1 MKGNLSENWKKW
13 KQVWDAYET
22 VTKLNEKESKFRVA
36 TFITCIGPDALEVH
50 NGLPFRS
57 DEEKQDINV
66 VLNLWKSHCI
76 GQTNVI
82 YERYKFNNRKQE
94 SHESIDVYAAALRA
108 LAATCEFGE
117 LKDEMIC
124 DRLVCGIADNSVQRK
139 LLQEPKLSLEKCLD
153 ICRSAEATSAHLKAI
168 SGHSSSTGTPADN
181 VNAVDKRKKSKAPPK
196 RRSNGQMQK
205 QPLPEPKEDLLKR
218 CKHCGRSHVKQRTKC
233 PAFGK
238 LCSACNKPNHF
249 AEMCRSTSSKNSRQR
264 NGVNMVNSEDSS
276 EEELL
281 SVSFDSYE
289 DNVHAVN
296 EDNLPEK
303 KIFATMEIAGTSIR
317 MQIDTGASCNVLP
330 QKYVPPGT
338 LITETD
344 RTLKMYSKSTLP
356 VLGKCRVSMRNPK
369 NSKKYNV
376 EFVVV
381 KGNYTPLIG
390 SRASQQMNLV
400 TVHQENIQQ
409 VTTDTQNLTLNQ
421 VIEEFGD
428 VFKGQGCMEGKLH
441 LEIDETVT
449 PVINPPRRV
458 PFALKDKLKSELDR
472 LEGLQMIR
480 KVKEP
485 TEWVS
490 SLVVVEKPKGKL
502 RICIDPV
509 HLNKALK
516 RSHYPLPVI
525 EDVLPE
531 LSNVKVFS
539 KADLKDGFL
548 HIELD
553 DESSLLTT
561 FQTPWGRYCWKRMP
575 FGISP
580 APELFQQKLDQN
592 LEGLPGVH
600 RIFDDLLITGKGP
613 TLLTATPDHD
623 RNLRSLLERCQERN
637 IKLNKE
643 KFMFKSSQVPFIGH
657 LLTNEGLK
665 PDPQKLEA
673 ICNMPKPEDVQ
684 AVQRFVNTVKYLS
697 RFLEDLSDM
706 SEPLR
711 RLTHKDAPWEW
722 SQEQEEAFTKIKKA
736 VSTAPVLK
744 FFTPSEPV
752 EGEGDASE
760 KGIGFALMQEG
771 QPVTYASRSLTKAE
785 QNYSQIEKELLAQ
798 VFGMEHNHQYVY
810 GRKVT
815 LWTDHKPLE
824 IIAKKPLAAAPKRL
838 QRLMMRLTQ
847 YDVEIKYRRGPE
859 MYLADTLS
867 RAYLPQEHYPGKA
880 DQEVERVHSVNFLSI
895 SEPQI
900 QEIREAT
907 AKDPVLQALKATI
920 LNGWPSQ
927 RKKLPPELHEYFK
940 VKDELATQDGIIF
953 KGPKCVI
960 PKSLRPKIKEKLRR
974 SHIGIQGCL
983 RRAREVVYWPNM
995 NREVTEFISKCEAWN
1010 TFQSAQ
1016 QKEPLICHETPYHPW
1031 EKIGCDIFTFNNQ
1044 DYLCTVDYFSDYF
1057 EIDELHKSKT
1067 GATVIGKLKKRFATH
1082 GIPDTFHSDNGPP
1095 FSSNEFSAFAVL
1107 YEFEHVTS
1115 SPEYPQSNG
1124 KVENAVK
1131 TAKNLMKKSAS
1142 TRSDF
1147 HLALLDWRNTPTEGM
1162 ASSPAQRMFGRRTR
1176 TLLPTSK
1183 KLLKPQLVTDV
1194 RERKLQRKEVQTR
1207 YYNQNVKELPSL
1219 IKGDV
1224 VRMKPQASDGKQR
1237 WTKAQV
1243 EQQVDVRSYAV
1254 RTEDGRLFRRNRR
1267 HLRQSKEPFMPK
1279 DADVEIPS
1287 PILSSPPITASTEPV
1302 SGEDSAGRPTALSRK
1317 QPEPGPPTACA
1328 APLAECQKS
1337 NAVTRSGRSTR
1348 PPGYLKDF
1356 VRT

>member
-1 MKGNLSENWKKW
+1 MTENSTASGATAGSTQQVSLPTFTSNVPPPGRLELKGKLSDNWKKW
-13 KQVWDAYET
+13 KQVWDAYEI

-36 TFITCIGPDALEVH
+36 TFITCIGAEALEVH

-57 DEEKQDINV
+57 EDEKQDINV
-66 VLNLWKSHCI
+66 VLDRWNSHCI
-76 GQTNVI
+76 GQTNII
-82 YERYKFNNRKQE
+82 YERYRFNNRKQE
-94 SHESIDVYAAALRA
+94 SHESIDVYAT
-108 LAATCEFGE
+108 LAATCEFGA
-117 LKDEMIC
+117 LKDEMLR
-124 DRLVCGIADNSVQRK
+124 DRLVCGITENSVRRK

-168 SGHSSSTGTPADN
+168 SGQSTSTDKSVDT
-181 VNAVDKRKKSKAPPK
+181 VNGLDKRRKSKAPPK
-196 RRSNGQMQK
+196 RSSKGPK
-205 QPLPEPKEDLLKR
+205 KPVPEPKEDLLKC
-218 CKHCGRSHVKQRTKC
+218 CKHCGRSHIKQRFKC

-238 LCSACNKPNHF
+238 VCSACNKPNHF
-249 AEMCRSTSSKNSRQR
+249 AEMCKSTPHRNSRAR
-264 NGVNMVNSEDSS
+264 NGVNMIEADSSS

-281 SVSFDSYE
+281 SVTFDLTEGS
-289 DNVHAVN
+289 VHAVN
-296 EDNLPEK
+296 EDKLPEK
-303 KIFATMEIAGTSIR
+303 RIFATMEIAGKSVR

-330 QKYVPPGT
+330 QKFVPSGT
-338 LITETD
+338 NIVQSD
-344 RTLKMYSKSTLP
+344 RTLKMYSKSTMS
-356 VLGKCRVSMRNPK
+356 VLGTCRVHMRNPK
-369 NSKKYNV
+369 NNKKYNA

-400 TVHQENIQQ
+400 TVQQDNIQQ
-409 VTTDTQNLTLNQ
+409 VTVNTASLTLDQ
-421 VIEEFGD
+421 VKEEFGD

-441 LEIDETVT
+441 LEIDKTVT

-458 PFALKDKLKSELDR
+458 PFALKEKLKSELDR
-472 LEGLQMIR
+472 LEGLEMIR

-485 TEWVS
+485 TDWVS
-490 SLVVVEKPKGKL
+490 SLVVVEKPNGKL

-531 LSNVKVFS
+531 LAEVKVFS

-553 DESSLLTT
+553 IESSLLTT

-580 APELFQQKLDQN
+580 APELFQQRLDQN

-600 RIFDDLLITGKGP
+600 RIFDDLLITGKGD
-613 TLLTATPDHD
+613 TLLATSQDHD
-623 RNLRSLLERCQERN
+623 RNLRNLLERCQERN
-637 IKLNKE
+637 IKLNRE
-643 KFMFKSSQVPFIGH
+643 KFMFKCSQVPFIGH
-657 LLTNEGLK
+657 LLTSEGLK
-665 PDPQKLEA
+665 PDPRKVEA

-711 RLTHKDAPWEW
+711 RLTHKDVPWEW
-722 SQEQEEAFTKIKKA
+722 SQEQEEAFVKIKKA

-744 FFTPSEPV
+744 FFTPSEPT

-760 KGIGFALMQEG
+760 KGIGFALMQQG
-771 QPVTYASRSLTKAE
+771 QPVTYASRALPKAE

-810 GRKVT
+810 GRRVT

-824 IIAKKPLAAAPKRL
+824 MIAKKPLAATPKRL
-838 QRLMMRLTQ
+838 QRLMMRLMQ
-847 YDVEIKYRRGPE
+847 YDVE
-859 MYLADTLS
+859 
-867 RAYLPQEHYPGKA
+867 
-880 DQEVERVHSVNFLSI
+880 V
-895 SEPQI
+895 
-900 QEIREAT
+900 
-907 AKDPVLQALKATI
+907 
-920 LNGWPSQ
+920 
-927 RKKLPPELHEYFK
+927 
-940 VKDELATQDGIIF
+940 
-953 KGPKCVI
+953 
-960 PKSLRPKIKEKLRR
+960 R

-995 NREVTEFISKCEAWN
+995 KRELEEFISKCETCN
-1010 TFQSAQ
+1010 TFQHAQ
-1016 QKEPLICHETPYHPW
+1016 LKEPLICHDIPQRPW
-1031 EKIGCDIFTFNNQ
+1031 EKVGCDIFTLNNR

-1057 EIDELHKSKT
+1057 EIDELHKAKT
-1067 GATVIGKLKKRFATH
+1067 GAAVIGKLKKRFATH

-1095 FSSNEFSAFAVL
+1095 FNSKEFSAFAAM
-1107 YEFEHVTS
+1107 YEFEHITS

-1131 TAKNLMKKSAS
+1131 TSKNLMKKAA
-1142 TRSDF
+1142 TTNSDF
-1147 HLALLDWRNTPTEGM
+1147 QLALLDWRNTPTEGM
-1162 ASSPAQRMFGRRTR
+1162 KSSPAQRMFGRRTR

-1183 KLLKPQLVTDV
+1183 DLLEPQLVRDV

-1207 YYNQNVKELPSL
+1207 YFNRNVKELPSL
-1219 IKGDV
+1219 TEGDV

-1237 WTKAQV
+1237 WAKAQV
-1243 EQQVDVRSYAV
+1243 QQQVDVRSYAV

-1267 HLRQSKEPFMPK
+1267 HLRQSKEPFVAK

-1287 PILSSPPITASTEPV
+1287 PVTTCPPTEVYTEPSTAPAQNSTEDLTPLR
-1302 SGEDSAGRPTALSRK
+1302 SKQTGQELPIIRPTPSS
-1317 QPEPGPPTACA
+1317 
-1328 APLAECQKS
+1328 AECRKNS
-1337 NAVTRSGRSTR
+1337 AVTRSGRSVR
-1348 PPGYLKDF
+1348 PPSYLKDY
-1356 VRT
+1356 VQT

>member
-1 MKGNLSENWKKW
+1 MPVTGTPEGQESNPSTPSSSNSGGANAKQILEQIASLTFTTNVPPPGHLELKGNLSENWKKW

-22 VTKLNEKESKFRVA
+22 VRKLNKRESRFGIA
-36 TFITCIGPDALEVH
+36 TFITCIGPDGLKVH
-50 NGLPFRS
+50 NGLPFCS
-57 DEEKQDINV
+57 DEDKQDINV

-76 GQTNVI
+76 CPTNVI
-82 YERYKFNNRKQE
+82 YDRYKFNNRKQE
-94 SHESIDVYAAALRA
+94 SHESINVYAAALRA
-108 LAATCEFGE
+108 LAATCKFGK
-117 LKDEMIC
+117 LKAEII
-124 DRLVCGIADNSVQRK
+124 RNHLVCGITDNSVRQK
-139 LLQEPKLSLEKCLD
+139 LFQEPKLLLEKCLD
-153 ICRSAEATSAHLKAI
+153 ICRSAEATSPHLKVI
-168 SGHSSSTGTPADN
+168 SEQSSSTGTPADN
-181 VNAVDKRKKSKAPPK
+181 DNAVDKRK
-196 RRSNGQMQK
+196 RS
-205 QPLPEPKEDLLKR
+205 
-218 CKHCGRSHVKQRTKC
+218 V
-233 PAFGK
+233 
-238 LCSACNKPNHF
+238 
-249 AEMCRSTSSKNSRQR
+249 SSKNSRKR
-264 NGVNMVNSEDSS
+264 NDVNMVTSEDSS
-276 EEELL
+276 EELL
-281 SVSFDSYE
+281 SVSFDSHE
-289 DNVHAVN
+289 GNVHAVN
-296 EDNLPEK
+296 EDNFPEK
-303 KIFATMEIAGTSIR
+303 KIFVTMEIAGANIQ
-317 MQIDTGASCNVLP
+317 MQIDTGALCNVLP
-330 QKYVPPGT
+330 RKFVPSGT
-338 LITETD
+338 LITEAD
-344 RTLKMYSKSTLP
+344 RTLKMYCKSTLP
-356 VLGKCRVSMRNPK
+356 VLGTCRVSMRNPK

-390 SRASQQMNLV
+390 FRASQQMNLV
-400 TVHQENIQQ
+400 TVHQENLQQ
-409 VTTDTQNLTLNQ
+409 VTTDAQSLTLNQ
-421 VIEEFGD
+421 VAEEFGN

-441 LEIDETVT
+441 LEIDATVT

-458 PFALKDKLKSELDR
+458 LFALKDNLKSELDW
-472 LEGLQMIR
+472 LERLQMIR

-490 SLVVVEKPKGKL
+490 TLVVVEKPNGKL
-502 RICIDPV
+502 RVCIDPV

-525 EDVLPE
+525 EVVLPE

-539 KADLKDGFL
+539 KGDLKDCFL

-553 DESSLLTT
+553 DDSSLLTT
-561 FQTPWGRYCWKRMP
+561 FQTPWGRYCWKSMP
-575 FGISP
+575 FAISP
-580 APELFQQKLDQN
+580 TPELFQQKLDQN

-613 TLLTATPDHD
+613 TLSAATQDHD
-623 RNLRSLLERCQERN
+623 KNLRGLLERCQERN
-637 IKLNKE
+637 IKLNRD
-643 KFMFKSSQVPFIGH
+643 KFMFKCSQVPFIGH
-657 LLTNEGLK
+657 LLTSEGLK
-665 PDPQKLEA
+665 PDPQKVEA

-711 RLTHKDAPWEW
+711 RLTHKGAPWKW

-744 FFTPSEPV
+744 FFNPNEPV

-867 RAYLPQEHYPGKA
+867 RAYLPQEHHPGKA
-880 DQEVERVHSVNFLSI
+880 DQEVERIHSVNFLSI

-900 QEIREAT
+900 QEIREET
-907 AKDPVLQALKATI
+907 AKDPVLQTLKATI

-927 RKKLPPELHEYFK
+927 RKELPPELHEYFK
-940 VKDELATQDGIIF
+940 
-953 KGPKCVI
+953 
-960 PKSLRPKIKEKLRR
+960 
-974 SHIGIQGCL
+974 
-983 RRAREVVYWPNM
+983 
-995 NREVTEFISKCEAWN
+995 
-1010 TFQSAQ
+1010 SAQ
-1016 QKEPLICHETPYHPW
+1016 QKEPLICYEIPQHPW

-1057 EIDELHKSKT
+1057 EIDELRKSKT

-1095 FSSNEFSAFAVL
+1095 FSSNEFSAFAAM

-1131 TAKNLMKKSAS
+1131 TAKSLMKKSAS
-1142 TRSDF
+1142 TNSDF
-1147 HLALLDWRNTPTEGM
+1147 QLVLLDWRNTPTEGVRLKNVLIDM
-1162 ASSPAQRMFGRRTR
+1162 GATCNIVDLVTWKSLKQKGVKCKSRKCE
-1176 TLLPTSK
+1176 K
-1183 KLLKPQLVTDV
+1183 KLFAYGLTKSIEVVETFESEIHCKEPGEKCVDEFTVVEGRGKALLGKDTAEKLNVLRVGPPNSPQAYSITRVANIANDLIIYGCGIKEHKEHKENLLAV
-1194 RERKLQRKEVQTR
+1194 LQRPREHGLTINEKFQFR
-1207 YYNQNVKELPSL
+1207 LPKLTFFGHNLNS
-1219 IKGDV
+1219 KGIAPTEECLQFKMPGLHRV
-1224 VRMKPQASDGKQR
+1224 PQ
-1237 WTKAQV
+1237 
-1243 EQQVDVRSYAV
+1243 
-1254 RTEDGRLFRRNRR
+1254 
-1267 HLRQSKEPFMPK
+1267 
-1279 DADVEIPS
+1279 
-1287 PILSSPPITASTEPV
+1287 
-1302 SGEDSAGRPTALSRK
+1302 
-1317 QPEPGPPTACA
+1317 
-1328 APLAECQKS
+1328 
-1337 NAVTRSGRSTR
+1337 
-1348 PPGYLKDF
+1348 
-1356 VRT
+1356 